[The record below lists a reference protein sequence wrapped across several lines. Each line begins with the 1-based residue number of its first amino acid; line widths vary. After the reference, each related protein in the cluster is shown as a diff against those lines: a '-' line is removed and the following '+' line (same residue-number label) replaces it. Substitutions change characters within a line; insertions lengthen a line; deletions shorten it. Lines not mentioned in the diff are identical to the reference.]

1 MQTLTY
7 VYTDS
12 TAVLGPL
19 ATRDD
24 PHSYDLCRIHAQT
37 LSAPRGWE
45 VIRLGDPE
53 VEPEPSMDDLLALAN
68 AVREVGLA
76 EEEPAAVP
84 ARSESVVEVG
94 RKGHLRALADT
105 DVHWSSRPR

>member
-7 VYTDS
+7 VYLDS
-12 TAVLGPL
+12 TAVVGPL
-19 ATRDD
+19 ATRAE
-24 PHSYDLCRIHAQT
+24 PHSYDLCRQHSQT

-45 VIRLGDPE
+45 VIRIADPE
-53 VEPEPSMDDLLALAN
+53 VEPEHSTDDLLALAN

-76 EEEPAAVP
+76 DERQSPPVDAAD
-84 ARSESVVEVG
+84 SIVEVG

-105 DVHWSSRPR
+105 DVHWATRRR